1 MRQFQRIFTLTMLL
15 LFSCTGELFAQN
27 STIDRNEI
35 NRTHK
40 LVTYYLAQ
48 QNYDSSIY
56 FADKYIKLSLKRN
69 PEKYPIHGYTRK
81 VLVYIHFNK
90 LAEAYHLALE
100 TEKKFCTVKD
110 DIPCGRCD
118 EIYQKLSE
126 LMSKIHN
133 YRKALE
139 YLEMACSNTQS
150 RNLHYKRALLYV
162 SLKKED
168 SAYITTAE
176 YIKIQTQKNNSHV
189 LIGAYNQHGLI
200 AKKIGRYDDA
210 ISAFKSAIELIDRKN
225 IGHGL
230 KPIIQGNLGS
240 IYLKKGKLDKA
251 YDYLILDSKGSLI
264 QNEVRSYANA
274 EILLSRIEL
283 KRNQKNKAS
292 VRLQQ
297 LYNTYQFDLLYS
309 QNNEIL
315 ELLIETLLSLGQT
328 KDYINF
334 SKKWL
339 ALTKFEIEIK
349 NTAYQNLF
357 DAFSKNSINSITKQ
371 MEFEKELLD
380 QKIVLQ
386 QKESERQQLSSWFLI
401 AALVTA
407 IVIGLL
413 LFLRFKAVQDK
424 KSALKEAHLNLARQ
438 EQEILKLKVENES
451 KNVQALS
458 LELEVKQAFSIG
470 LIKELSQFEQISE
483 PELKN
488 IEIYIQNELEI
499 KSARAEL
506 QNKMGDLSSTFYT
519 DIKIKYPALTD
530 TDMKLA
536 AMIAMN
542 MSNKEIG
549 VSKNITD
556 ASVKKAKTRLKHK
569 LNLSFEDDL
578 SDYLKSFLGQ

>member
-1 MRQFQRIFTLTMLL
+1 MLL
-15 LFSCTGELFAQN
+15 FFSCTGKIFAQN
-27 STIDRNEI
+27 SALDNEMKS
-35 NRTHK
+35 THK
-40 LVTYYLAQ
+40 LVTHYLAR

-56 FADKYIKLSLKRN
+56 FADKYIELSLERN
-69 PEKYPIHGYTRK
+69 PKKYPIHGYTRK

-100 TEKKFCTVKD
+100 TEKKFCTVRD
-110 DIPCGRCD
+110 DIPCGGCNG
-118 EIYQKLSE
+118 IYQKFSE

-133 YRKALE
+133 YPKALE
-139 YLEMACSNTQS
+139 YLNMACDKKGNG
-150 RNLHYKRALLYV
+150 NLYYQKALLYI
-162 SLKKED
+162 SLKMED
-168 SAYITTAE
+168 SAYITTE
-176 YIKIQTQKNNSHV
+176 NHINLQIKQDNSRA
-189 LIGAYNQHGLI
+189 LIRAYNQHGLI
-200 AKKIGRYDDA
+200 SKKIGRYNDA
-210 ISAFKSAIELIDRKN
+210 IIAFKSAIELIDQKN
-225 IGHGL
+225 IDRGF

-240 IYLKKGKLDKA
+240 IYFEQGKLDIA
-251 YDYLILDSKGSLI
+251 YNYLLLDSKGSI
-264 QNEVRSYANA
+264 KQNEIRSYANA

-283 KRNQKNKAS
+283 KRNQENKAS
-292 VRLQQ
+292 IRLQQ

-315 ELLIETLLSLGQT
+315 ELLLETLLSLGHT
-328 KDYINF
+328 KEYVNF

-349 NTAYQNLF
+349 NAAYQNLF

-458 LELEVKQAFSIG
+458 LELEVKQAFSTG

-519 DIKIKYPALTD
+519 DINIKHPTLTD

-556 ASVKKAKTRLKHK
+556 ASVKKTKTRLKHK

>member
-1 MRQFQRIFTLTMLL
+1 
-15 LFSCTGELFAQN
+15 
-27 STIDRNEI
+27 
-35 NRTHK
+35 
-40 LVTYYLAQ
+40 
-48 QNYDSSIY
+48 
-56 FADKYIKLSLKRN
+56 
-69 PEKYPIHGYTRK
+69 
-81 VLVYIHFNK
+81 
-90 LAEAYHLALE
+90 
-100 TEKKFCTVKD
+100 
-110 DIPCGRCD
+110 
-118 EIYQKLSE
+118 
-126 LMSKIHN
+126 
-133 YRKALE
+133 
-139 YLEMACSNTQS
+139 
-150 RNLHYKRALLYV
+150 
-162 SLKKED
+162 
-168 SAYITTAE
+168 
-176 YIKIQTQKNNSHV
+176 
-189 LIGAYNQHGLI
+189 
-200 AKKIGRYDDA
+200 
-210 ISAFKSAIELIDRKN
+210 
-225 IGHGL
+225 
-230 KPIIQGNLGS
+230 
-240 IYLKKGKLDKA
+240 
-251 YDYLILDSKGSLI
+251 
-264 QNEVRSYANA
+264 
-274 EILLSRIEL
+274 
-283 KRNQKNKAS
+283 
-292 VRLQQ
+292 
-297 LYNTYQFDLLYS
+297 
-309 QNNEIL
+309 
-315 ELLIETLLSLGQT
+315 
-328 KDYINF
+328 
-334 SKKWL
+334 
-339 ALTKFEIEIK
+339 
-349 NTAYQNLF
+349 
-357 DAFSKNSINSITKQ
+357 

-451 KNVQALS
+451 QNVQALS

-506 QNKMGDLSSTFYT
+506 QNKMGNLSSTFYT
-519 DIKIKYPALTD
+519 DIKIKHPTLTD